1 MGQRAGVPGGAHAA
15 WGFMKRG
22 PVSKNQP
29 VRASVFCLLGAHLDT
44 WVQLWVSWFDKL
56 DGIQKRTAIMVRGS
70 EAVPW
75 EDRLKALRPWEDR
88 PGRWTGAA
96 KSCQPLDQDK
106 RGNDLR
112 LSQCGRG
119 CLWEQAF
126 SLSAVFKQ
134 RLETTCW
141 CWCFLCAPPSCWHL
155 PLSGPPQLLAPFS
168 GPLLPQLLEP
178 SSLWPPPA
186 AGTFLSLAPPEKLH
200 WPEQESTNKSL
211 LNPGEKLII
220 DCENNISHL
229 ASGILKDIFTTGT
242 SSYNVLL
249 QSKEEKKSQLHKPSS
264 PAHHRRHRKP
274 SRSPGSPRGK
284 EQHPHKI
291 KVPMPLTNSS
301 WCYLNKQ
308 PSIFV
313 SNPLPG
319 HVRFSSSFSVS
330 GSSLTPKP
338 KPRAKGHCF
347 SALAKPK
354 QPATVPKNFEKGDDP
369 ARKLCILTAIK
380 PTNLERE
387 KAKFFKAE
395 FAYDPQFE
403 YANPTMPA
411 VLAKHGRASD
421 RFLKQS
427 VNIMER
433 TLQRY
438 GSYENFEQAT
448 GGCLLSKTRIWS
460 HVRKYMTKEGC
471 LGEIVVH
478 LTEDLLSRASM
489 TVVNG
494 CPTLTINVS
503 TAREHWLEGMLRH
516 EIGTHYFRGINN
528 LQQPWS
534 NWTGRKKYG
543 LRPNNPTEEGL
554 ASIHSVLFR
563 KDPLLWRAALLYYTV
578 YRASQM
584 SFSRLFQD
592 VGKFVKDP
600 NTRWDYC
607 VRAKRGWTDTSQP
620 GCFNKDQVY
629 LDGILQILRYR
640 DSIDFHLLT
649 TLGKVSFEDV
659 ERLKT
664 LAVTENLRVPHFLQ
678 DSERYMEQ
686 LQKIMDVNELTDKEL
701 QDLIY

>member
-1 MGQRAGVPGGAHAA
+1 M
-15 WGFMKRG
+15 
-22 PVSKNQP
+22 
-29 VRASVFCLLGAHLDT
+29 LE
-44 WVQLWVSWFDKL
+44 
-56 DGIQKRTAIMVRGS
+56 GIRVT
-70 EAVPW
+70 
-75 EDRLKALRPWEDR
+75 
-88 PGRWTGAA
+88 
-96 KSCQPLDQDK
+96 
-106 RGNDLR
+106 
-112 LSQCGRG
+112 
-119 CLWEQAF
+119 
-126 SLSAVFKQ
+126 
-134 RLETTCW
+134 
-141 CWCFLCAPPSCWHL
+141 
-155 PLSGPPQLLAPFS
+155 
-168 GPLLPQLLEP
+168 
-178 SSLWPPPA
+178 
-186 AGTFLSLAPPEKLH
+186 EKLH
-200 WPEQESTNKSL
+200 WPEEEFANKTL
-211 LNPGEKLII
+211 LSPTEKLII

-229 ASGILKDIFTTGT
+229 SPGVLKDIFTTGT

-249 QSKEEKKSQLHKPSS
+249 QTKEEKKNQSPKPLS
-264 PAHHRRHRKP
+264 PAHRHHRK
-274 SRSPGSPRGK
+274 SSGSPNSNSPHTK
-284 EQHPHKI
+284 EQHHHKI
-291 KVPMPLTNSS
+291 KGPLPLSNSS

-313 SNPLPG
+313 NNPLSSNLK
-319 HVRFSSSFSVS
+319 FSGNFGVT
-330 GSSLTPKP
+330 GCGLNPKT
-338 KPRAKGHCF
+338 KSKAKRHCF
-347 SALAKPK
+347 STLAKPK

-369 ARKLCILTAIK
+369 SKKLCILTAIK

-387 KAKFFKAE
+387 KTKFFKAE

-403 YANPTMPA
+403 YANPTVPT
-411 VLAKHGRASD
+411 VLAKHGHASD

-438 GSYENFEQAT
+438 GSYENFEQST

-578 YRASQM
+578 YQASQM
-584 SFSRLFQD
+584 SFSKLFQD

-640 DSIDFHLLT
+640 ESIDFHLLT

-678 DSERYMEQ
+678 DSQRYMEQ
-686 LQKIMDVNELTDKEL
+686 LQKIMDVNELTDQEL
-701 QDLIY
+701 RDLIY

>member
-1 MGQRAGVPGGAHAA
+1 MAPRRLLLTFFPSP
-15 WGFMKRG
+15 RG
-22 PVSKNQP
+22 
-29 VRASVFCLLGAHLDT
+29 
-44 WVQLWVSWFDKL
+44 
-56 DGIQKRTAIMVRGS
+56 
-70 EAVPW
+70 
-75 EDRLKALRPWEDR
+75 
-88 PGRWTGAA
+88 
-96 KSCQPLDQDK
+96 
-106 RGNDLR
+106 
-112 LSQCGRG
+112 
-119 CLWEQAF
+119 
-126 SLSAVFKQ
+126 
-134 RLETTCW
+134 
-141 CWCFLCAPPSCWHL
+141 LCRAPP
-155 PLSGPPQLLAPFS
+155 PF
-168 GPLLPQLLEP
+168 PLLPDTKIGP
-178 SSLWPPPA
+178 SFWAALPA
-186 AGTFLSLAPPEKLH
+186 ASLPGSPNNTPFVPLLRALSHRLVSQLKYRLLIMGSGENRGRRVGTVPVFSARELALHPGEEGTKPEKLH
-200 WPEQESTNKSL
+200 WPEQEFATKSL
-211 LNPGEKLII
+211 LSPGEKLII
-220 DCENNISHL
+220 DCENNLSHL
-229 ASGILKDIFTTGT
+229 TSGILKDIFTTGT

-249 QSKEEKKSQLHKPSS
+249 QSKEEKKNQLPKPPS

-284 EQHPHKI
+284 EQHHRKI
-291 KVPMPLTNSS
+291 KVPMPLSNNS

-313 SNPLPG
+313 NNPLSSG
-319 HVRFSSSFSVS
+319 IKFSSSFGVS
-330 GSSLTPKP
+330 GSGLAPRPKT
-338 KPRAKGHCF
+338 KAKRHF
-347 SALAKPK
+347 STLAKPK
-354 QPATVPKNFEKGDDP
+354 QPPTVPKNFEKGDDP
-369 ARKLCILTAIK
+369 AKRLCILTAIK

-403 YANPTMPA
+403 YANPTVPA
-411 VLAKHGRASD
+411 VLAKHGQASD

-438 GSYENFEQAT
+438 GSYENFEQST

-578 YRASQM
+578 YQASQM
-584 SFSRLFQD
+584 SFSELFQD

-640 DSIDFHLLT
+640 ESIDFHLLT

-659 ERLKT
+659 DRLKT

-678 DSERYMEQ
+678 DSDRYMEQ
-686 LQKIMDVNELTDKEL
+686 LQKIMEVNELTDKEL
-701 QDLIY
+701 QDLIF